1 MGRAKNSK
9 IQATVAL
16 RARNTGVLAEQFFA
30 NENYDS
36 QDGLKDLLRVEP
48 GKPMGYLPL
57 ETIRTRGRDPIEV
70 TFELE
75 ASGLQTRTYS
85 QNECGV
91 GEVAVSLIKAYAL
104 SLQGRDVNGRL
115 F

>member
-1 MGRAKNSK
+1 MGRAKNSE
-9 IQATVAL
+9 IQAAVAL
-16 RARNTGVLAEQFFA
+16 CVRNVGVLAEPFFA

-36 QDGLKDLLRVEP
+36 QDGLKDLLRVGP
-48 GKPMGYLPL
+48 GRPMGYLPL

-104 SLQGRDVNGRL
+104 GLLGRDVNGRL